1 MGILSLSSRNEVNCN
16 TSMKNLI
23 LLFLLLIGTV
33 IFGQKEF
40 NLTDYCY
47 MNNVKIVDEMNIDS
61 LEGVLIQKINN
72 LRKENGLNPLIEE
85 DSLSIYS
92 KIWSQNMLL
101 LDKIHHSNITE
112 NGIVSE
118 NVYMSKGFGVFPMEK
133 EYMSLV
139 TDRIFNSWLKSE
151 KHRMNMLI
159 DDLKS
164 IGLSIVLIPNGMMDE
179 SSTMV
184 VR

>member
-1 MGILSLSSRNEVNCN
+1 
-16 TSMKNLI
+16 MKNLI

-40 NLTDYCY
+40 NFTDYCY
-47 MNNVKIVDEMNIDS
+47 MNNVRIVKKMNIDS

-72 LRKENGLNPLIEE
+72 LRKENGLNPLIED

-101 LDKIHHSNITE
+101 QDYIHHSNITE

-133 EYMSLV
+133 EYMSMV
-139 TDRIFNSWLKSE
+139 TDRIFLSWLKSE
-151 KHRMNMLI
+151 KHRKNMLI
-159 DDLKS
+159 DDVNS
-164 IGLSIVLIPNGMMDE
+164 IGLSIVLVPNGMVDE

>member
-1 MGILSLSSRNEVNCN
+1 
-16 TSMKNLI
+16 MKNLI
-23 LLFLLLIGTV
+23 LLFFLLIGTV

-40 NLTDYCY
+40 NFTDYCY
-47 MNNVKIVDEMNIDS
+47 MNNVRIVEEMNVDS

-72 LRKENGLNPLIEE
+72 LRKENGLNPLIED
-85 DSLSIYS
+85 DSLSMYS

-101 LDKIHHSNITE
+101 QDNIHHSNITE

-133 EYMSLV
+133 EYISLV
-139 TDRIFNSWLKSE
+139 TDKIFLSWITSE
-151 KHRMNMLI
+151 KHKKNMLL
-159 DDLKS
+159 DDVKS
-164 IGLSIVLIPNGMMDE
+164 IGLSIVLIPNGMVDE

>member
-1 MGILSLSSRNEVNCN
+1 M
-16 TSMKNLI
+16 
-23 LLFLLLIGTV
+23 
-33 IFGQKEF
+33 FGQKELNF
-40 NLTDYCY
+40 TEYCHL
-47 MNNVKIVDEMNIDS
+47 NNKRIVDEVNIDS

-72 LRKENGLNPLIEE
+72 LRKENGLNPLIED

-101 LDKIHHSNITE
+101 QDNIHHSNITE

-118 NVYMSKGFGVFPMEK
+118 NVYMSKGFGIFPMEK

-151 KHRMNMLI
+151 KHRKNMLK
-159 DDLKS
+159 DDVKY
-164 IGLSIVLIPNGMMDE
+164 IGLSIVLIPNGMLDE

>member
-1 MGILSLSSRNEVNCN
+1 
-16 TSMKNLI
+16 MKNLI
-23 LLFLLLIGTV
+23 LLYFLLIAPI

-40 NLTDYCY
+40 NFTDYCF
-47 MNNVKIVDEMNIDS
+47 MNNVRIVEEMNIDS

-72 LRKENGLNPLIEE
+72 LRKENGINPLIED

-101 LDKIHHSNITE
+101 KDNIHHSNIPE

-118 NVYMSKGFGVFPMEK
+118 NIYMSKGYGVFPMEK

-139 TDRIFNSWLKSE
+139 TDRILNSWITSE
-151 KHRMNMLI
+151 KHRNNML
-159 DDLKS
+159 LENVKS
-164 IGLSIVLIPNGMMDE
+164 IGLSIVLIPNGMVDE

>member
-1 MGILSLSSRNEVNCN
+1 MR
-16 TSMKNLI
+16 
-23 LLFLLLIGTV
+23 
-33 IFGQKEF
+33 IFE
-40 NLTDYCY
+40 
-47 MNNVKIVDEMNIDS
+47 EMNIDS

-72 LRKENGLNPLIEE
+72 LRKENGLNPLIED

-101 LDKIHHSNITE
+101 QDNIHHSNITE
-112 NGIVSE
+112 NGFAAE
-118 NVYMSKGFGVFPMEK
+118 NVYLSKSFGVFPMEK

-139 TDRIFNSWLKSE
+139 TDRIFNSWITSE
-151 KHRMNMLI
+151 KHKKTMLI
-159 DDLKS
+159 DDVKS
-164 IGLSIVLIPNGMMDE
+164 MGLSIVLVPNGMVDE

>member
-1 MGILSLSSRNEVNCN
+1 
-16 TSMKNLI
+16 MKNLI
-23 LLFLLLIGTV
+23 LLFFLLIGTV

-40 NLTDYCY
+40 NFTDFCY
-47 MNNVKIVDEMNIDS
+47 INNVRIVEEMNIDS
-61 LEGVLIQKINN
+61 LEDVIIQKINN
-72 LRKENGLNPLIEE
+72 LRKKNGLNPLIED
-85 DSLSIYS
+85 DSLGIYS

-112 NGIVSE
+112 NRIVFE
-118 NVYMSKGFGVFPMEK
+118 NVYVSKGFGVFPMEK

-151 KHRMNMLI
+151 KHRKNMLI
-159 DDLKS
+159 DDVKS
-164 IGLSIVLIPNGMMDE
+164 IGLSIVLIPNGMVDE

-184 VR
+184 VK

>member
-1 MGILSLSSRNEVNCN
+1 
-16 TSMKNLI
+16 MKNLI
-23 LLFLLLIGTV
+23 LLFFLFIGTV

-40 NLTDYCY
+40 NFTDYCY
-47 MNNVKIVDEMNIDS
+47 MNNVRIVEEISIDS
-61 LEGVLIQKINN
+61 LEGLLIQKINN
-72 LRKENGLNPLIEE
+72 LRKENGINPLIED

-101 LDKIHHSNITE
+101 QDNIHHSNITE

-133 EYMSLV
+133 EYLSLV
-139 TDRIFNSWLKSE
+139 TDRIFLSWITSE
-151 KHRMNMLI
+151 KHKKNMLL
-159 DDLKS
+159 DDVKS
-164 IGLSIVLIPNGMMDE
+164 IGLSIVLIPNGMVDE

-184 VR
+184 IR

>member
-1 MGILSLSSRNEVNCN
+1 
-16 TSMKNLI
+16 MKNSI
-23 LLFLLLIGTV
+23 LLIFLLIV
-33 IFGQKEF
+33 PVMFGQKELNF
-40 NLTDYCY
+40 TEYCHL
-47 MNNVKIVDEMNIDS
+47 NNKRIVDEVNIDS

-72 LRKENGLNPLIEE
+72 LRKENGINTLIED

-101 LDKIHHSNITE
+101 QDNIHHSNITE

-133 EYMSLV
+133 EYLSSV

-151 KHRMNMLI
+151 KHRKNMLI
-159 DDLKS
+159 DDVKS
-164 IGLSIVLIPNGMMDE
+164 IGLSIVLIPNGMVDE

>member
-1 MGILSLSSRNEVNCN
+1 
-16 TSMKNLI
+16 MKNLI
-23 LLFLLLIGTV
+23 LLFFLLIGPV

-40 NLTDYCY
+40 NITDYCY
-47 MNNVKIVDEMNIDS
+47 MNNMRIFEEMNIDS

-72 LRKENGLNPLIEE
+72 LRKENGLNPLIED

-101 LDKIHHSNITE
+101 QDNIHHSNITE
-112 NGIVSE
+112 NGFAAE
-118 NVYMSKGFGVFPMEK
+118 NVYLSKSFGVFPMEK

-139 TDRIFNSWLKSE
+139 TDRIFNSWITSE
-151 KHRMNMLI
+151 KHKKTMLI
-159 DDLKS
+159 DDVKS
-164 IGLSIVLIPNGMMDE
+164 MGLSIVLVPNGMVDE